1 MKKWTCL
8 LAAFC
13 LLIGLSAPALAA
25 GFQQDTLNGVVV
37 VRQDV
42 VVDGE
47 WLGYGTGTGFFVGKS
62 GENPQYL
69 ITNHHVVE
77 LFLAAGGGQSGSL
90 LRVIYDQD
98 HVEEAYV
105 VEYNAEADLAL
116 LRLGAPTDKRK
127 PLQLSVPTSDLVGS
141 TVYAVGY
148 PAIPD
153 EAVTSVT
160 VYSTEDAT
168 VTSGSVSRLLTE
180 SGTGRKL
187 LQMDVAIH
195 GGNSGG
201 PLVDGSGA
209 VVGVN
214 TFGIQQDGVDVETL
228 NYALSVEEVIPLL
241 ERNGVAYE
249 MAGEGLPI
257 WIIAAIGGGVLL
269 LVVVVV
275 VLLVSRKGKKTPAP
289 AQAPAPN
296 PQMAQPQP
304 AARRPM
310 LRSLSPQH
318 GGMTVPLGSQ
328 PVLIG
333 RDMGSCKLVFREGTP
348 GVSARH
354 CSVAWDSASGAFVLT
369 DLKSTYGT
377 FLANGQQVA
386 PGVPCRLGVG
396 DLFYLGDRENTIRV
410 EME

>member
-1 MKKWTCL
+1 MKKLTCV
-8 LAAFC
+8 LAGLC
-13 LLIGLSAPALAA
+13 LLISLAAPALAA

-37 VRQDV
+37 VREDIV
-42 VVDGE
+42 MDNE
-47 WLGYGTGTGFFVGKS
+47 WIGYGTGTGFFVGKS

-77 LFLAAGGGQSGSL
+77 LFLSAGGGQSGSL

-105 VEYNAEADLAL
+105 VDYNAEADIAL
-116 LRLGAPTDKRK
+116 LRLGSPTDKRK
-127 PLQLSVPTSDLVGS
+127 PLKLSVPTSDLVGS

-201 PLVDGSGA
+201 PLVNSDGA

-214 TFGIQQDGVDVETL
+214 TFGIQQDGIDIETL
-228 NYALSVEEVIPLL
+228 NYAQSVEEVIPLL
-241 ERNGVAYE
+241 ERNGVEYE

-257 WIIAAIGGGVLL
+257 WIFAAIGGGVLL
-269 LVVVVV
+269 IVVIIV
-275 VLLVSRKGKKTPAP
+275 VLLVSRKGKKKAPAP
-289 AQAPAPN
+289 APAPN
-296 PQMAQPQP
+296 PQIVPPQP
-304 AARRPM
+304 VARRPM

-318 GGMTVPLGSQ
+318 GGMTVPLGGQ

-333 RDMGSCKLVFREGTP
+333 RDMASCKLVFREGTP

-354 CSVAWDSASGAFVLT
+354 CSVAWDSGSGMFLLT

-396 DLFYLGDRENTIRV
+396 DMFYLGDRENTIRV

>member
-1 MKKWTCL
+1 MKKLTCG
-8 LAAFC
+8 LAALC
-13 LLIGLSAPALAA
+13 LLIALSAPALAA
-25 GFQQDTLNGVVV
+25 GFQQSTLEGVVV

-47 WLGYGTGTGFFVGKS
+47 WMGYGTGTGFFVGKS
-62 GENPQYL
+62 GEDPQYL
-69 ITNHHVVE
+69 ITNHHVIE
-77 LFLAAGGGQSGSL
+77 LFLAAGGGQGGSL

-105 VEYNAEADLAL
+105 VDYNAEADIAL
-116 LRLGAPTDKRK
+116 LRLGSPTDKRK
-127 PLQLSVPTSDLVGS
+127 PLHLSVPTADLVGS

-153 EAVTSVT
+153 EAVNSVT

-201 PLVDGSGA
+201 PLVDSSGA

-241 ERNGVAYE
+241 DRNGVDYE

-257 WIIAAIGGGVLL
+257 WIFAAIGGGVLL
-269 LVVVVV
+269 IIIIVVVV
-275 VLLVSRKGKKTPAP
+275 LVSRKGKGRAVAP
-289 AQAPAPN
+289 AQAPN
-296 PQMAQPQP
+296 PQMVPPQP
-304 AARRPM
+304 AVRRPM
-310 LRSLSPQH
+310 LRSLAPQH
-318 GGMTVPLGSQ
+318 GGMTVPLGGQ

-333 RDMGSCKLVFREGTP
+333 RDMASCKMVFREGTP

-354 CSVAWDSASGAFVLT
+354 CSVAWDGASGCFLLT

-377 FLANGQQVA
+377 FLSNGQQAA
-386 PGVPCRLGVG
+386 PGVPCRLSPG
-396 DLFYLGDRENTIRV
+396 DVFYLGDRENAIRV
-410 EME
+410 ELE